1 MDILELSVIELAE
14 RIKNRELSS
23 EEVVRT
29 YLSQCEAKKNLN
41 AVIETFDDAIDNA
54 KQIDERIAKGENVGR
69 LGGVPIIIK
78 DNILYKGKIASCASK
93 FLKDYKAE
101 YSSTV
106 VNKLLNEGA
115 VIIGRANMDEFAMGS
130 STEKSYYGPTLNA
143 LDETRVPGGSSGGSA
158 SAVAGKLAP
167 CALGTDTGGSIR
179 QPSSYNGTVGIKPTY
194 GKVSR
199 FGVIAFASS
208 LDQVGPITNNV
219 KDNALLLEILAGSD
233 IHDETTLKQPIPN
246 YLTEIKGNIKGVKVG
261 VCNQISELMK
271 DKEQFESLI
280 SWFKEQGAEIVYV
293 DIPDIELCL
302 PIYYI
307 LAPAE
312 ATSNLGRF
320 DGVKYSRRAED
331 AETVN
336 DIYRKSRSQGFGKE
350 VKRRIMLGNF
360 VLSSGYFD
368 AYYNKAKKLQ
378 QKIKKEFS
386 SAFEKCDVII
396 TPTTFGEAFK
406 LGEITDPVQMYMED
420 VFTISANIASIPAI
434 SIPCGYGVNGMPL
447 GLQIMANSNEEGKIY
462 NVADYFE
469 QHHTKVK
476 ENKTNKES
484 N

>member
-1 MDILELSVIELAE
+1 MEILDLSVIELAE
-14 RIKNRELSS
+14 KIKAKELTS
-23 EEVVRT
+23 EEVVKV
-29 YLSQCEAKKNLN
+29 YLKQIEDKKKLN
-41 AVIETFDDAIDNA
+41 AVIEAFDDAIEIA
-54 KQIDERIAKGENVGR
+54 RSVDERIAKGEKLGR
-69 LGGVPIIIK
+69 LAGVPIIIK
-78 DNILYKGKIASCASK
+78 DNILYEGKIASCASR
-93 FLKDYKAE
+93 FLKDYKAQ

-106 VNKLLNEGA
+106 VKKLLKEDA

-167 CALGTDTGGSIR
+167 CSLGTDTGGSVR
-179 QPSSYNGTVGIKPTY
+179 QPSSYNGVVGIKPTY

-208 LDQVGPITNNV
+208 LDQVGPITHNV
-219 KDNALLLEILAGSD
+219 KDNALLLEILAGKD
-233 IHDETTLKQPIPN
+233 ENDETTLNVEVPN
-246 YLTEIKGNIKGVKVG
+246 YLSMITGDIKGVRIG
-261 VCNQISELMK
+261 VCNQVVALMK
-271 DKEQFESLI
+271 DKEHFNSLVE
-280 SWFKEQGAEIVYV
+280 WFKSQGAVIEYV

-302 PIYYI
+302 PVYYI

-320 DGVKYSRRAED
+320 DGVKYSTRAES
-331 AETVN
+331 AENVN
-336 DIYRKSRSQGFGKE
+336 EIYRKSRSEGFGDE

-378 QKIKKEFS
+378 QKIKKQFAE
-386 SAFEKCDVII
+386 AFKKCDVII

-420 VFTISANIASIPAI
+420 IFTISANIASIPAI
-434 SIPCGYGVNGMPL
+434 SIPCGKGKNNMPL
-447 GLQIMANSNEEGKIY
+447 GLQILANENEEGKIY

-469 QHHTKVK
+469 
-476 ENKTNKES
+476 NNYKES

>member
-1 MDILELSVIELAE
+1 MEILDLSVIELAE
-14 RIKNRELSS
+14 KIKAKELTS
-23 EEVVRT
+23 EEVVKV
-29 YLSQCEAKKNLN
+29 YLKQIEDKKKLN
-41 AVIETFDDAIDNA
+41 AVIEAFDDAIEIA
-54 KQIDERIAKGENVGR
+54 RSVDERIAKGEKLGR
-69 LGGVPIIIK
+69 LAGVPIIIK
-78 DNILYKGKIASCASK
+78 DNILYEGKIASCASR
-93 FLKDYKAE
+93 FLKDYKAQ

-106 VNKLLNEGA
+106 VKKLLKEDA
-115 VIIGRANMDEFAMGS
+115 IIIGRANMDEFAMGS

-167 CALGTDTGGSIR
+167 CSLGTDTGGSVR
-179 QPSSYNGTVGIKPTY
+179 QPSSYNGVVGIKPTY

-208 LDQVGPITNNV
+208 LDQVGPITHNV
-219 KDNALLLEILAGSD
+219 KDNALLLEILAGND
-233 IHDETTLKQPIPN
+233 ENDETTLNVEVPN
-246 YLTEIKGNIKGVKVG
+246 YLSMITGDIKGARIG
-261 VCNQISELMK
+261 VCNQVVSLMK
-271 DKEQFESLI
+271 DKEHFNSLVE
-280 SWFKEQGAEIVYV
+280 WFKSQGAVIEYV

-302 PIYYI
+302 PVYYI

-320 DGVKYSRRAED
+320 DGVKYSTRAES
-331 AETVN
+331 AENVN
-336 DIYRKSRSQGFGKE
+336 EIYRKSRSEGFGEE

-378 QKIKKEFS
+378 QKIKKQFAE
-386 SAFEKCDVII
+386 AFKKCDVII

-420 VFTISANIASIPAI
+420 IFTISANIASIPAI
-434 SIPCGYGVNGMPL
+434 SIPCGKGKNNMPL
-447 GLQIMANSNEEGKIY
+447 GLQILANENEEGKIY

-469 QHHTKVK
+469 
-476 ENKTNKES
+476 NNYKES

>member
-14 RIKNRELSS
+14 KIKNKELTS
-23 EEVVRT
+23 EQVVRE
-29 YLSQCEAKKNLN
+29 YLKQIENKKHLN
-41 AVIETFDDAIDNA
+41 AVIESFDDVIDYA

-69 LGGVPIIIK
+69 LGGVPILIK
-78 DNILYKGKIASCASK
+78 DNVLYKGKIASCASN
-93 FLKDYKAE
+93 FLRNYKAE

-106 VNKLLNEGA
+106 VKKLLSEGA

-130 STEKSYYGPTLNA
+130 STEKSCYGPTLNA

-179 QPSSYNGTVGIKPTY
+179 QPSSYNGTVGMKPTY

-199 FGVIAFASS
+199 YGIIAFASS
-208 LDQVGPITNNV
+208 LDQVGPITKNV
-219 KDNALLLEILAGSD
+219 KDNALLLEILAGGD
-233 IHDETTLKQPIPN
+233 EHDETTLKLPIPH
-246 YLTEIKGNIKGVKVG
+246 YLDAITGSIKGVKIG
-261 VCNQISELMK
+261 VCNQITELMK
-271 DKEQFESLI
+271 DKAHFEKLI
-280 SWFKEQGAEIVYV
+280 EWFKSQGAEIVYV

-320 DGVKYSRRAED
+320 DGVKYSTRAED
-331 AETVN
+331 ADNVN

-378 QKIKKEFS
+378 QKIKKEFNN
-386 SAFEKCDVII
+386 AFNECDVLI

-434 SIPCGYGVNGMPL
+434 SIPCGLGVNGMPL
-447 GLQIMANSNEEGKIY
+447 GLQILANSNEEGKIY

-469 QHHTKVK
+469 QNYNR
-476 ENKTNKES
+476 ENNKES